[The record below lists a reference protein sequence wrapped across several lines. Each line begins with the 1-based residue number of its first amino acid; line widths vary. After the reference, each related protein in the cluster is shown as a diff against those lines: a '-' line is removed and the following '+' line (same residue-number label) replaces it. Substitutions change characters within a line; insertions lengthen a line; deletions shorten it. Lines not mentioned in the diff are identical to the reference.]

1 MANVRQMPQN
11 LVNQITY
18 TGGRTL
24 SYTYDC
30 NGIRTSKT
38 VNGVTHT
45 YELNGSIIIKE
56 TWGNN
61 QLVPIYDVT
70 GSILGILYNSTP
82 YYFMRNLQGDV
93 IGVVNNS
100 GTLVAEYSYD
110 AWGKCSIV
118 GDISGVDIANV
129 NLFRYR
135 GYYYDSE
142 IGLYY
147 CNARYYDPAVGRWIS
162 PDSISYLDQSRVS
175 GVNLYTY
182 CYDDHINKYDPLG
195 HFALSS
201 FLIGL
206 TIGFCVGLAIG
217 GGVEIVK
224 QAYNGSDWNWD
235 ITSWNWGQIGLSALG
250 GGVAGAI
257 SSVSFGSGAV
267 AWITTFIFGGVGSV
281 VGGYISGSV
290 TNFDSAGVAFILG
303 GVANIAA
310 KGITVVINKGI
321 TAHAQ
326 KGLNHFMF
334 DDMTLSDLVGS
345 GLQNNGYN
353 PIYNKLLDQVAK
365 YIMRANGQWA
375 RSFMYLFANA
385 GISSLL
391 SGWY

>member
-1 MANVRQMPQN
+1 MANGKCKTDATTN

-18 TGGRTL
+18 TGGRSFSYIYDDEERINRVVDSNGNTTE
-24 SYTYDC
+24 YTYDC

-45 YELNGSIIIKE
+45 YELDGSLIVKE

-61 QLVPIYDVT
+61 QLVPMYDIT
-70 GSILGILYNSTP
+70 GSVLGILYNSIP
-82 YYFMRNLQGDV
+82 YYFMRNLQNDV
-93 IGVVNNS
+93 I
-100 GTLVAEYSYD
+100 
-110 AWGKCSIV
+110 
-118 GDISGVDIANV
+118 
-129 NLFRYR
+129 
-135 GYYYDSE
+135 
-142 IGLYY
+142 
-147 CNARYYDPAVGRWIS
+147 
-162 PDSISYLDQSRVS
+162 
-175 GVNLYTY
+175 
-182 CYDDHINKYDPLG
+182 
-195 HFALSS
+195 
-201 FLIGL
+201 
-206 TIGFCVGLAIG
+206 
-217 GGVEIVK
+217 
-224 QAYNGSDWNWD
+224 
-235 ITSWNWGQIGLSALG
+235 
-250 GGVAGAI
+250 
-257 SSVSFGSGAV
+257 
-267 AWITTFIFGGVGSV
+267 
-281 VGGYISGSV
+281 
-290 TNFDSAGVAFILG
+290 

-334 DDMTLSDLVGS
+334 DDMILSDLVGS